1 MQNNKSYEI
10 IVKTISKMLSIS
22 TEKVNI
28 NSKSSDYKNWDSIN
42 HVNIILELEKNFKKK
57 IPTSKISKLN
67 NVKNILKH
75 FK

>member
-1 MQNNKSYEI
+1 MHDDKKYEI
-10 IVKTISKMLSIS
+10 IVKTITKMLNIS

-42 HVNIILELEKNFKKK
+42 HVNIILELEKNFNKKV
-57 IPTSKISKLN
+57 PTSRISKLN
-67 NVKNILKH
+67 NIKNILKY